1 MSNRKV
7 YGDAVERLRD
17 ILVARA
23 RGQGPDEKEFRGLRQ
38 YVLEKADLSALA
50 PEWLRATRTLDDWW
64 VFIKPKFPTWAERD
78 SFVRQEFEPLF
89 AYVEG
94 LPVTDEPQLP
104 APKSRPQ
111 QPPEQP
117 PLPEPFVDP
126 YAMFF
131 DRHAE
136 VQAQA
141 RQREAAH
148 RPAPAPQATRQ
159 PAAAPVRTTA
169 PKTAAQTRVFIVH
182 GHDTNRREA
191 VARLVEKLGFKAVVL
206 ADQPDQGRTIIEKF
220 EAHSDVDY
228 AVVLMTPD
236 DVGGT
241 RGGRSQARARQ
252 NVVLELGFFIGL
264 LKRKN
269 VLALVA
275 GDLETPSDI
284 SGVLYVPWDEA
295 GAWKQRVAH
304 EMLAA
309 GLPVDMN
316 RLVR

>member
-7 YGDAVERLRD
+7 YGEAVERLRD

-23 RGQGPDEKEFRGLRQ
+23 RGQGPDEKEYRGLRQ
-38 YVLEKADLSALA
+38 YVLETADLGALA

-78 SFVRQEFEPLF
+78 SFVRHDFEPLF

-94 LPVTDEPQLP
+94 LPVDEEPQLP
-104 APKSRPQ
+104 APKSPPQ
-111 QPPEQP
+111 APPEQP
-117 PLPEPFVDP
+117 QSPEPFVNP
-126 YAMFF
+126 FAAFF
-131 DRHAE
+131 DRHYE
-136 VQAQA
+136 IQEDA
-141 RQREAAH
+141 RRREAAH
-148 RPAPAPQATRQ
+148 QPAPTPQGARQ
-159 PAAAPVRTTA
+159 PAAAPVGTPV
-169 PKTAAQTRVFIVH
+169 PKTVAQTRVFIVH

-228 AVVLMTPD
+228 AIVLMTPD
-236 DVGGT
+236 DVGGA
-241 RGGRSQARARQ
+241 RGGRSQPRARQ

-264 LKRKN
+264 LKRHK

-295 GAWKQRVAH
+295 GAWKQRVAR